1 MSDQPLNPSPEA
13 NRYSNLSAAFKN
25 DPDEKNEGWALIR
38 QQIIGLF
45 MKRVRILGRRYVI
58 AVCTLLLPVVL
69 EAVLSGIIP
78 SSAVVI
84 SDAINS
90 IFGIRNIS
98 PFEFDLYK
106 YGPQVLPVN
115 TNNSQLYGNF
125 SAYLDR
131 QALLGQKNRNNL
143 QLVQTNDVDSYVYA
157 ERKANIQNIIGK
169 YYFGLDLTLDSSR
182 DEEIMAQG
190 YFSTFPYHTSAS
202 LLNEIDSF
210 MFAYHSRNFNRSITT
225 VNSPVSV
232 ALVQNFS
239 GFDPTDLNLF
249 TCIEGI
255 PFSFLDIING
265 IKIIYFEKLSSK
277 IEIRVKGTNIKTLV

>member
-1 MSDQPLNPSPEA
+1 M
-13 NRYSNLSAAFKN
+13 
-25 DPDEKNEGWALIR
+25 
-38 QQIIGLF
+38 
-45 MKRVRILGRRYVI
+45 
-58 AVCTLLLPVVL
+58 
-69 EAVLSGIIP
+69 
-78 SSAVVI
+78 
-84 SDAINS
+84 
-90 IFGIRNIS
+90 
-98 PFEFDLYK
+98 
-106 YGPQVLPVN
+106 
-115 TNNSQLYGNF
+115 
-125 SAYLDR
+125 
-131 QALLGQKNRNNL
+131 
-143 QLVQTNDVDSYVYA
+143 QTNDFDSYVYA

-190 YFSTFPYHTSAS
+190 YFSTFPFHTSAS

-277 IEIRVKGTNIKTLV
+277 IEIRVKGTKNKTLV